1 VFAVLPKVHD
11 FPMLVLIFA
20 VPFLIIGT
28 LIPRPRFT
36 LVTMLTA
43 VNTATFIS
51 IQSAYEANFFVFI
64 NSNLAGVAGLLFAFI
79 WTRMTRPFGAELAA
93 ARLTRSAW
101 ADIVVSASPTVVIAD
116 QRDLYARMLDRL
128 MQLLPRHAA
137 TDSHRH
143 PSIESFRDF
152 RVALNA
158 LDLRRTRR
166 KLPAELQT
174 SVDSVL
180 DALRHY
186 FELCIARRAR
196 QPVPA
201 ELIRGIDATSAQ
213 VTSRAITQSQDVA
226 AEKWLRETLHALVG
240 MRLSLHP
247 PATQTQPDAATGAP
261 PREEPA

>member
-1 VFAVLPKVHD
+1 
-11 FPMLVLIFA
+11 
-20 VPFLIIGT
+20 
-28 LIPRPRFT
+28 
-36 LVTMLTA
+36 
-43 VNTATFIS
+43 
-51 IQSAYEANFFVFI
+51 
-64 NSNLAGVAGLLFAFI
+64 
-79 WTRMTRPFGAELAA
+79 
-93 ARLTRSAW
+93 
-101 ADIVVSASPTVVIAD
+101 
-116 QRDLYARMLDRL
+116 MLDRL

-166 KLPAELQT
+166 KLPAELQS

-196 QPVPA
+196 QPVPV

-213 VTSRAITQSQDVA
+213 VTSHAITQSQDVA